1 MIQVIKRLSKTQK
14 RHGVLIT
21 LCLLLFGALY
31 LYLMKPGIVG
41 LLYDDGMY
49 FMSALALLKGE
60 GYRLNGIIAQPYL
73 YKYPPLYPVLLA
85 LVLQPLKLL
94 GLSSLASTV
103 PCLKAV
109 NVVLALSSLAVLYLF
124 ARRHQRISFPLA
136 GALVLLLG
144 TNARFA
150 ELATELMSEP
160 LYFLLSLL
168 VLYLTEASFNTSES
182 LTLKRLLGIIALS
195 VLAFYTRTVGI
206 LLIASVFSYLLLK
219 KQTREAFA
227 YALLCGVSILPW
239 FLWSMQQTHVT
250 PKIGAF
256 LVRTFQE
263 GYFRS
268 LQFDLKESGTL
279 WHLYSDG
286 FSQLLGNLSL
296 QFFLPLERLLLTK
309 ETPFSVAMILS
320 VSFML
325 ALGLGYHAYMA
336 IKHRQWSVSGL
347 YTGFYLLILPFWSY
361 YSVYPRFLLMI
372 LPFLWIALIHRI
384 QESSYTEKL
393 KKCALLGLMLMGL
406 ICNSFHWMP
415 SLSKERPNQLLIN
428 NQRDLAQ
435 DYLDAAAYLEQH
447 TAPNTLI
454 ATEAGDETYFY
465 ALNAHRKTLDTMLF
479 LPKKTLNSQCPSS
492 IDEKVMVGCLQ
503 NMMTQRAEAL
513 YLELKQQGIRYVVGN
528 RFSLKKNSYNNG
540 VLIQRHDLLLPFL
553 QSLHPGSLLPVHR
566 SPDDWIIIYRVE

>member
-1 MIQVIKRLSKTQK
+1 MIEVIKALSKTQK
-14 RHGVLIT
+14 RHGVLIA
-21 LCLLLFGALY
+21 LCLLLLGALY

-49 FMSALALLKGE
+49 FMSALALAKGE
-60 GYRLNGIIAQPYL
+60 GYRLSGMIAQPYL
-73 YKYPPLYPVLLA
+73 YKYPPLYPALLA

-94 GLSSLASTV
+94 GLSSLALTV
-103 PCLKAV
+103 PYLKAM
-109 NVVLALSSLAVLYLF
+109 NIALALLSLAVLYGF
-124 ARRHQRISFPLA
+124 ARRHQRLSFPLA
-136 GALVLLLG
+136 LSVVLLLG

-168 VLYLTEASFNTSES
+168 VLYLTEASLEKPES
-182 LTLKRLLGIIALS
+182 LTIKRLMGIIALS

-206 LLIASVFSYLLLK
+206 LLMVAVFSYLLLK
-219 KQTREAFA
+219 KQNRAAFT
-227 YALLCGVSILPW
+227 YALSSGISILPW

-263 GYFRS
+263 GYFQS
-268 LQFDLKESGTL
+268 FQFDLKESGTL
-279 WHLYSDG
+279 WHLYSEG

-309 ETPFSVAMILS
+309 ETPFSAAIILS

-325 ALGLGYHAYMA
+325 ALGLGYHLYLAV
-336 IKHRQWSVSGL
+336 KHRQWSVSGL

-372 LPFLWIALIHRI
+372 LPFLWIALIHRV
-384 QESSYTEKL
+384 QDSSYKEKA
-393 KKCALLGLMLMGL
+393 KKNALLGLMLMAL
-406 ICNSFHWMP
+406 VCNVFHWFP
-415 SLSKERPNQLLIN
+415 ALVKENPNQLLVN
-428 NQRDLAQ
+428 NPRDLAR
-435 DYLDAAAYLEQH
+435 DYFDAAAYLKKH

-454 ATEAGDETYFY
+454 ASEAGDEAYFY

-479 LPKKTLNSQCPSS
+479 LPKQVLDSQCPSS
-492 IDEKVMVGCLQ
+492 SNEKVMVGCLQ
-503 NMMTQRAEAL
+503 NMMTQRAEAF
-513 YLELKQQGIRYVVGN
+513 YIELKQQGIRYVIGN
-528 RFSLKKNSYNNG
+528 HFTVKTKSYNTG
-540 VLIQRHDLLLPFL
+540 VLVQRQDLLLPFL
-553 QSLHPGSLLPVHR
+553 QSLHPGSLLPVYR
-566 SPDDWIIIYRVE
+566 SPDDWIIVYRVE